1 MKKSV
6 VVFAALCASIA
17 FANEI
22 PATDVPMSGSFSA
35 GVPIRAFL
43 HLGSSYNTED
53 LAKKSGDTTY
63 GLHYDY
69 LENFGG
75 ESSQRPYP
83 GLSYTGLMTHD
94 DAANQGYL
102 VWSVVASGDDTWT
115 TGGSGKDRDNY
126 DKYLCIYLQVPG
138 TADLP
143 VQYQTRHDDGLWV
156 WNNGVV
162 VVQRD
167 AYDGGNFDNFDG
179 ILHPGEN
186 CILLK
191 FQEDGGGD
199 GLQVRIGPRAG
210 SDLTGVTYS
219 LYPTEFKM
227 QNSVTGS
234 ASFFSTPT
242 LNILHVP
249 YSASAIFYQI
259 TESPDEDSLEQ
270 GGWQAYSP
278 QLAGAYS
285 VQSDLHSDLAMT
297 PYFWML
303 CSDDSTNCVAGN
315 TLLFSTSVPTV
326 LTRNAA
332 FDIDETNG
340 TAIPAAAIDNGSY
353 DNVSGIESMWVTPE
367 KIYGAG
373 TVTLH
378 VRNNAGLV
386 STATA
391 NISAVHT
398 DAIYVDDDGSDTAGD
413 GTSANPIKTLEKAFA
428 VIAAMPK
435 PIIIKAGRY
444 DAADGWSFPIS
455 VPSGADISAADLA
468 EVIFDAG
475 NAAESAVV
483 FDGVSDSSIAGVT
496 FMNTTHEAVSVK
508 GGSSGI
514 VVENCSFAQ
523 SADNAYGYA
532 LAANVGA
539 TSSVTFEGCV
549 FSSLSGRRFVVKADD
564 TGSTLVFNGCTFSG
578 NTLAYTGA
586 NDYGN
591 RCGTIFSTDA
601 NTITLNRCTFEGNT
615 APEGVP
621 HDSAHSAAI
630 YCGGCTVTIDGC
642 RFIGNHGAGLF
653 GFSGGGENFNYNV
666 RNSLFADNDVTASMQ
681 CGYNC
686 QVLWSNCTFVRNSG
700 GYAGYVT
707 YVSEFDNCIFYKD
720 GPASRKAR
728 GDWSSG
734 AANIRFVN
742 TVRYLSED
750 GDGYD
755 SSHSSDIFTENPSL
769 ANAEVSSSNAAFDV
783 RPRPQSYV
791 IDASTA
797 SLVHG
802 SFDVDGNARVADN
815 NLDGIAAA
823 DLGCHES
830 LFHATTVPTFELD
843 VPGFV
848 GAILGSSARLHIT
861 VSHRTD
867 VEGAIVASVTYGEGI
882 SGPAQ
887 ITFAEG
893 VSEAYIEVEVAANA
907 PEHSSIVISDAGSTG
922 VVGSLIDVF
931 TSELEFTIGGSSDFY
946 VSKDEILEFPVSF
959 GLEGGVTPVDVTI
972 SASSQEGEGSSR
984 LEFAGTPVIAAGTGT
999 SPGRLSIVGG
1009 TGFNSITLTLSAGT
1023 FKESGEKTLTVRVA
1037 AYDGYLVVRPGS
1049 GYDEFGAGLT
1059 ASYPLGSIPYA
1070 VSLTDA
1076 GDEIRIL
1083 PGVYDSDVVSFPVR
1097 TAGRI
1102 LRGWNPS
1109 SETKPE
1115 DVVFDAENSVANAFA
1130 FEGRDASSVSFIS
1143 LRNTSAGI
1151 VSANGTTVSLTNCV
1165 FAQDTANYEA
1175 GGAVELMN
1183 AASVTAVDCVFT
1195 GMVRR
1200 AVAYCRN
1207 MGEKNSSFT
1216 AKNCLFENNDVA
1228 FSVLAGDVTRNG
1240 SNEGGGGVAATFD
1253 IEDCRFVSNN
1263 AGAVYGADYLSD
1275 YYRSSILT
1283 IRQEGNARFN
1293 RCIFIANTAFNMFG
1307 ISGGTSVRIRNSLF
1321 AGNVATQGMFHGY
1334 NTTVSMNN
1342 CTMVRNSG
1350 GYAAMH
1356 IKNDIYDSIIVN
1368 DTKLHFGSAAHGLW
1382 DGAYVKLHNS
1392 ILWNTPVDEE
1402 HPYDA
1407 DSTPILADPKLK
1419 NITADVKSKTFMPMP
1434 LRGSPA
1440 IDASLS
1446 YNAESWGDKDA
1457 YGKPRFTGSG
1467 ASPAADLGALEY
1479 DSSLNQFIISVR

>member
-53 LAKKSGDTTY
+53 MAKKSGDTTY

-69 LENFGG
+69 LKDYGG

-83 GLSYTGLMTHD
+83 GLSYTGLMTHN

-126 DKYLCIYLQVPG
+126 DKYLCIYLYNPG
-138 TADLP
+138 TAELP
-143 VQYQTRHDDGLWV
+143 VQYQTQHDDGLWV
-156 WNNGVV
+156 WNNGNVV
-162 VVQRD
+162 FTNDNNAIDNV
-167 AYDGGNFDNFDG
+167 DGV
-179 ILHPGEN
+179 IYPGVN
-186 CILLK
+186 CILFK
-191 FQEDGGGD
+191 FEEIGGGD
-199 GLQVRIGPRAG
+199 NLQIRITSRDNADMSSVKYSFAPPSLSV
-210 SDLTGVTYS
+210 SDNVTHSSSYLT
-219 LYPTEFKM
+219 
-227 QNSVTGS
+227 QNTIAVNC
-234 ASFFSTPT
+234 F
-242 LNILHVP
+242 HP
-249 YSASAIFYQI
+249 YAYTHYQI
-259 TESPDEDSLEQ
+259 TMSSDSSSINPDGWAPYATGNMTCTLASAPTEGAVITPCIWLRDGENDDNPICMEGNSLV
-270 GGWQAYSP
+270 Y
-278 QLAGAYS
+278 
-285 VQSDLHSDLAMT
+285 T
-297 PYFWML
+297 
-303 CSDDSTNCVAGN
+303 
-315 TLLFSTSVPTV
+315 TSAPHASAK
-326 LTRNAA
+326 NIE
-332 FDIDETNG
+332 FDIDPVNG
-340 TAIPAAAIDNGSY
+340 SSIPVSLVDNGSY
-353 DNVSGIESMWVTPE
+353 DMVSGIESMWVTPVLTAS
-367 KIYGAG
+367 GV
-373 TVTLH
+373 VTLH
-378 VRNNAGLV
+378 VRNNAGLE

-391 NISAVHT
+391 TVTATHRSAV
-398 DAIYVDDDGSDTAGD
+398 YVDDSGSDDTGNGTAENPYKTISHAFQNMGDKSEVVVRD
-413 GTSANPIKTLEKAFA
+413 GTYNAATGWTFPVSIPSGVS
-428 VIAAMPK
+428 VIAAQGS
-435 PIIIKAGRY
+435 AVVF
-444 DAADGWSFPIS
+444 DAANN
-455 VPSGADISAADLA
+455 A
-468 EVIFDAG
+468 EC
-475 NAAESAVV
+475 AVV

-523 SADNAYGYA
+523 SAANAYGYA

-539 TSSVTFEGCV
+539 ASSVTFEGCE
-549 FSSLSGRRFVVKADD
+549 FSNLSGRRFVVKVDD
-564 TGSTLVFNGCTFSG
+564 VNSALVFNGCTFSG

-586 NDYGN
+586 NNYDN

-601 NTITLNRCTFEGNT
+601 NTITLNRCTFEGNA

-630 YCGGCTVTIDGC
+630 YCGGCTVTIDSS

-707 YVSEFDNCIFYKD
+707 YISEFDNCIFYKD

-734 AANIRFVN
+734 AANIRFIN
-742 TVRYLSED
+742 TVRYMSDD
-750 GDGYD
+750 GLGYD
-755 SSHSSDIFTENPSL
+755 VSHSSDIFTENPSF

-783 RPRPQSYV
+783 HPRPQSYV

-848 GAILGSSARLHIT
+848 GAILGSTERLHIT
-861 VSHRTD
+861 VSHREVVD
-867 VEGAIVASVTYGEGI
+867 GAIVASVSYGEGI

-922 VVGSLIDVF
+922 VVGSLIDVV
-931 TSELEFTIGGSSDFY
+931 TSELEFTIGGNPDMY
-946 VSKDEILEFPVSF
+946 VHNGERLEIPVSF
-959 GLEGGVTPVDVTI
+959 ALSGGGAPYNITF
-972 SASSQEGEGSSR
+972 SASSREGEGTSQIE
-984 LEFAGTPVIAAGTGT
+984 LTGDPVIIKGTAE
-999 SPGRLSIVGG
+999 SVGRLLVVGG
-1009 TGFNSITLTLSAGT
+1009 SGVNSITLTLSAGT
-1023 FKESGEKTLTVRVA
+1023 FKESGTSSVTVRVA
-1037 AYDGYLVVRPGS
+1037 VYDGYLFVRPGT
-1049 GYDEFGAGLT
+1049 GHDEFGAGLT

-1151 VSANGTTVSLTNCV
+1151 VSANGTTVSLTKCV
-1165 FAQDTANYEA
+1165 FAQDTANYDA

-1228 FSVLAGDVTRNG
+1228 FSVLAGDVTRNN
-1240 SNEGGGGVAATFD
+1240 SNPSEGGGGVAATFD

-1263 AGAVYGADYLSD
+1263 AGAVYGYDYLSD

-1293 RCIFIANTAFNMFG
+1293 RCSFIANTAFNMFG

-1342 CTMVRNSG
+1342 CTMVSNSG
-1350 GYAAMH
+1350 GYAAME

-1382 DGAYVKLHNS
+1382 GGAYVKLHNS

-1402 HPYDA
+1402 HPYSA

-1479 DSSLNQFIISVR
+1479 DSSLNQLIIIVR

>member
-6 VVFAALCASIA
+6 VVFAALCATLA

-22 PATDVPMSGSFSA
+22 PATDVPIAGSFSA

-43 HLGSSYNTED
+43 HLGSAYNTED

-69 LENFGG
+69 LEDYGG

-83 GLSYTGLMTHD
+83 GLSYKGLMTHD

-138 TADLP
+138 TADIP

-167 AYDGGNFDNFDG
+167 AYDGGNFDNFDSF
-179 ILHPGEN
+179 LHPGEN

-219 LYPTEFKM
+219 LYPTEFKV

-242 LNILHVP
+242 LSICHVP
-249 YSASAIFYQI
+249 YSASAMFYQI
-259 TESPDEDSLEQ
+259 TESPDEDSLDP
-270 GGWQAYSP
+270 GGWQDYSP

-285 VQSDLHSDLAMT
+285 VQSDLTSDRAVT

-303 CSDDSTNCVAGN
+303 SNDDTTNCVAGN

-326 LTRNAA
+326 LTRSAA

-378 VRNNAGLV
+378 VRNNAGIV

-391 NISAVHT
+391 NISVVHT

-514 VVENCSFAQ
+514 VVENCSFDQ

-539 TSSVTFEGCV
+539 ASSVTFEGCE
-549 FSSLSGRRFVVKADD
+549 FSNLSGRRFVVKVDD
-564 TGSTLVFNGCTFSG
+564 VNSALVFNGCTFSG

-653 GFSGGGENFNYNV
+653 GFSGGGANFNYNV

-755 SSHSSDIFTENPSL
+755 SSHSSGIFTQDPSL
-769 ANAEVSSSNAAFDV
+769 ANADVSSSSAAFDV

-797 SLVHG
+797 SLIHG

-882 SGPAQ
+882 TGPAQ

-946 VSKDEILEFPVSF
+946 VSKDEILEIPVSF
-959 GLEGGVTPVDVTI
+959 GLEGGVTPVRVTF

-984 LEFAGTPVIAAGTGT
+984 LELVGDPVIEVGTGS

-1009 TGFNSITLTLSAGT
+1009 TGINSITLTLSAGT
-1023 FKESGEKTLTVRVA
+1023 FKESGDKTLTVRVA

-1151 VSANGTTVSLTNCV
+1151 VSANGTTVSFTNCV
-1165 FAQDTANYEA
+1165 FAQNTANYDA

-1216 AKNCLFENNDVA
+1216 ARNCLFAKNDVA
-1228 FSVLAGDVTRNG
+1228 FSVLAGDVTREG

-1293 RCIFIANTAFNMFG
+1293 RCSFIANTAFNMFG

-1334 NTTVSMNN
+1334 NTTVAMNN
-1342 CTMVRNSG
+1342 CTMVGNSG

-1368 DTKLHFGSAAHGLW
+1368 DTKLHFGSAAKGIW
-1382 DGAYVKLHNS
+1382 DGAYVKLHNTV
-1392 ILWNTPVDEE
+1392 LWNTPVDEE

-1419 NITADVKSKTFMPMP
+1419 NITADVLSKSFLPMP
-1434 LRGSPA
+1434 LKGGPA
-1440 IDASLS
+1440 IDKSLS
-1446 YNAESWGDKDA
+1446 YNSESWGDKDV

-1467 ASPAADLGALEY
+1467 ASLAADLGAVEY
-1479 DSSLNQFIISVR
+1479 DSSLNQFIIRVR